1 MSNQNSESST
11 SNPGEQHFKDAA
23 QDVLN
28 VVSLLT
34 EISELNASIERCL
47 FETGEALNISQPSSG
62 GKIGLR
68 WWKREGGKREP
79 VIVEWKFLGKSG
91 KLWPDPIGVNR
102 RPKKAGEAVE
112 PTDQP
117 KKREKDLASIRYLA
131 RRAKYKGSFAVNHAQ
146 TVELLEILSKLMEMR
161 HSLTASM
168 SRIKQSLASL
178 KREQGQVV
186 IWQEKRLKE
195 INEDIYQNMVRAGY
209 YEIEIET
216 EDAHK

>member
-1 MSNQNSESST
+1 MSNQNAESST

-23 QDVLN
+23 QNVLN
-28 VVSLLT
+28 VASLLT
-34 EISELNASIERCL
+34 EISELNANIERCL

-91 KLWPDPIGVNR
+91 KLWPDPIGVAR
-102 RPKKAGEAVE
+102 RPKKGVE
-112 PTDQP
+112 VESTDQP
-117 KKREKDLASIRYLA
+117 KKREKDMASIRYLA
-131 RRAKYKGSFAVNHAQ
+131 RRAKYKGSFAVNHEQ

-168 SRIKQSLASL
+168 SRIKQSLTSL

-186 IWQEKRLKE
+186 IWQRKRVQE
-195 INEDIYQNMVRAGY
+195 INEVIYQNMVRAGY